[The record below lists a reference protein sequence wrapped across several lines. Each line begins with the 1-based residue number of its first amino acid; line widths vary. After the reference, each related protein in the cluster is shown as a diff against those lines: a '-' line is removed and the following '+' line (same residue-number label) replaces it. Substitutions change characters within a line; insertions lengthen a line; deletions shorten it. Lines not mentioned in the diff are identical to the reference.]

1 MTTMDIVGKTINKL
15 LEKPGEKGK
24 AKNDK
29 CKCVM
34 CANEDLRKLKIYAVF
49 LKVKIELTLI

>member
-1 MTTMDIVGKTINKL
+1 MDIVGKTINKL

-24 AKNDK
+24 AKSDK

-34 CANEDLRKLKIYAVF
+34 CANEDLRKLKTYAVF
-49 LKVKIELTLI
+49 LKVKIQLSLI